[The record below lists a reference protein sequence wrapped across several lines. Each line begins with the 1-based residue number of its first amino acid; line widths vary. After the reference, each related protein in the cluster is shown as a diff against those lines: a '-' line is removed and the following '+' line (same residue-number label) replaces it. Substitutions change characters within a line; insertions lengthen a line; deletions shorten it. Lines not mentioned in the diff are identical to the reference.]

1 MPLTQVLLQSFNHA
15 LSRLLLDLERLGDGR
30 WDKGWVADGGERN
43 EAHTIGE
50 PVPNLPCY
58 LEAQPSLAYPAGARE
73 CKETYVG
80 LQQLLPHLLRFSL
93 PADKSSERRGKAG
106 GLSDTSGSA
115 AGGLAC

>member
-1 MPLTQVLLQSFNHA
+1 M
-15 LSRLLLDLERLGDGR
+15 
-30 WDKGWVADGGERN
+30 ADGTRAGSLMG
-43 EAHTIGE
+43 ASAT
-50 PVPNLPCY
+50 VPNLPCY

-93 PADKSSERRGKAG
+93 PADESSERRGKAG